1 MKIPFIDWLFVKV
14 PEDAEWEGKLPKG
27 WGDFMKSVPPDS
39 RDLVHGQAIN
49 EAKMQWAMGPAA
61 MAANIGRVLGLLAA
75 GFLLLLWLGGPTLLA
90 IIRAQ
95 ITK

>member
-14 PEDAEWEGKLPKG
+14 PTDAEWEGKLPNG
-27 WGDFMKSVPPDS
+27 FGDILKQVPPDS
-39 RDLVHGQAIN
+39 RELVHGQAIN
-49 EAKMQWAMGPAA
+49 EAKMQWAMGTAA

-90 IIRAQ
+90 VIRDQ